1 MRFNLKK
8 KEGMN
13 SIPGPTLKRL
23 CKIYSILTELEKSG
37 IERVSSRDL
46 GTKIGVPSHSIRKD
60 ITYINWKGKT
70 GSGYNLR
77 ELRENISNALG
88 LNRERKACIVGIGK
102 LGKAL
107 MKFPDLYARNFS
119 IVAGFDSSI
128 NKIETYRTDV
138 PLYPAYRIPEVV
150 KRESIELAIIAVQG
164 NAAKDVAETLIK
176 SGIKGIINFSQMLL
190 SSKKKDVH
198 ITNIDIITEFRYLS
212 ALLEDPLTPGGG
224 TRII

>member
-8 KEGMN
+8 KESKSG
-13 SIPGPTLKRL
+13 IPGPTLKRL

-37 IERVSSRDL
+37 VERISSRDL

-70 GSGYNLR
+70 GSGYRLV
-77 ELRENISNALG
+77 ELKESISTALG
-88 LNRERKACIVGIGK
+88 LDRERRACIVGIGK

-107 MKFPDLYARNFS
+107 MKFPDLYAKNFS

-128 NKIETYRTDV
+128 NKIETYKTDL
-138 PLYPAYRIPEVV
+138 PLYPAYQIPEVV
-150 KRESIELAIIAVQG
+150 KRESIELAIIAVPG
-164 NAAKDVAETLIK
+164 NAAGDVAETLIEN
-176 SGIKGIINFSQMLL
+176 GIKGIINFSQMLL
-190 SSKKKDVH
+190 SGRRKDVQ

-212 ALLEDPLTPGGG
+212 ALLEE
-224 TRII
+224 R

>member
-8 KEGMN
+8 KEGRS

-23 CKIYSILTELEKSG
+23 CKVYSILTELEKSG
-37 IERVSSRDL
+37 IEQVSSRDL

-70 GSGYNLR
+70 GSGYRLV
-77 ELRENISNALG
+77 ELKESIGSALG
-88 LNRERKACIVGIGK
+88 LDRERRACIVGIGK

-119 IVAGFDSSI
+119 IIAGFDSSI
-128 NKIETYRTDV
+128 NKIETYKTDL
-138 PLYPAYRIPEVV
+138 PLYPAYQIPDVV
-150 KRESIELAIIAVQG
+150 KRELIELAIIAVPG
-164 NAAKDVAETLIK
+164 NAAGDVAETLIE

-190 SSKKKDVH
+190 SSKRKDVH

-212 ALLEDPLTPGGG
+212 ALLEGRDDG
-224 TRII
+224 

>member
-8 KEGMN
+8 KDGMS

-23 CKIYSILTELEKSG
+23 CKIYSILTELEKLG
-37 IERVSSRDL
+37 VERISSRDL
-46 GTKIGVPSHSIRKD
+46 GAKIGVPSHSIRKD

-70 GSGYNLR
+70 GSGYKLL
-77 ELRENISNALG
+77 ELKENISNALG
-88 LNRERKACIVGIGK
+88 LNREQKACIVGIGK

-107 MKFPDLYARNFS
+107 MKFPALYAKNFS

-128 NKIETYRTDV
+128 NKIETYKTDV
-138 PLYPAYRIPEVV
+138 PLYPAYQIPEVV
-150 KRESIELAIIAVQG
+150 RRESIELAIIAVKG
-164 NAAKDVAETLIK
+164 NAAEDVAEILIQ
-176 SGIKGIINFSQMLL
+176 SGIKGIINFSQLHL

-212 ALLEDPLTPGGG
+212 ALMEGREDG
-224 TRII
+224 